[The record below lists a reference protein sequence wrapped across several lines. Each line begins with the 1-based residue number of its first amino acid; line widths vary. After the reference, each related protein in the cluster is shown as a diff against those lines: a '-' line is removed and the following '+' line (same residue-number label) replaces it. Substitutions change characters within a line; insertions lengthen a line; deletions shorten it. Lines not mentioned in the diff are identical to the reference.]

1 MYKNVIFVE
10 TQYKLER
17 KSNGNTKS
25 GLSIHT
31 NLSFKQGAAFRNE
44 ENAY

>member
-1 MYKNVIFVE
+1 MHQNVIFVE

-17 KSNGNTKS
+17 KSNRNTKT
-25 GLSIHT
+25 GLSIHI
-31 NLSFKQGAAFRNE
+31 NLSFKQGAAFKNE